1 MCKICVFAG
10 TSEGRLLLERLS
22 GRGARLTACVAT
34 DYGEALL
41 ERHGDD
47 VTVRSGRMDQA
58 QMEAFFRRERFDIV
72 VDATHPYAD
81 RATENIA
88 AACGAASVPC
98 LRLLRDS
105 QADGADGVFV
115 PDAAACADYLKTTE
129 GNILL
134 TTGSKDLPVFCADE
148 NLRSRLYARVLPM
161 PHSLQ
166 TCADCGIAP
175 DHIIAMQGPF
185 TEALNL
191 ALLNAIG
198 AKYLVT
204 KDTGGAGGYGAKIR
218 AALKAGAQAVIIGR
232 PAQREGLSLDDVE
245 AELAARFGLAPL
257 RKRVTLAG
265 IGMGDSD
272 TRTLGL
278 ERALREAECV
288 IGARRMLE
296 SVDTAGKRAFI
307 AIAAK
312 DIAQIIRA
320 EDARRFLVLLS
331 GDTGFYSGAKGL
343 VSALDDMDVD
353 ILPGISSLSYFCA
366 KLARPWEDVK
376 PVSLHGRDC
385 DLVREA
391 RMNPAV
397 FALLGGEDGANRALQ
412 RLLDAGL
419 GGLSAAVGQRLG
431 YPEERVSRGAVAELL
446 GGQYD
451 PLSVLLV
458 ENPGYGD
465 EIVAHGLPDEAFDRD
480 ETPMTK
486 SEVRGVSLSKLAL
499 TQGAVV
505 YDVGSGSGSVSV
517 EAARLAWRG
526 RVYAIEMKPQ
536 AAALTRRNAAKFHLT
551 NLEVIEGKAPEALEA
566 LPAPTHAFIGGS
578 SGSMKPIVECLLKKN
593 PLARICANAVTLESM
608 AELSDIA
615 RDFDHADIAEVSVA
629 RPRTLGR
636 YRLMTAQNPVYIF
649 AFWNDAP
656 KGEAN
661 DE

>member
-10 TSEGRLLLERLS
+10 TTEGRQLIERLS

-41 ERHGDD
+41 ARHGED
-47 VTVRSGRMDQA
+47 VTVLSGRMDEA
-58 QMEAFFRRERFDIV
+58 EMESFFRAERFDMV

-88 AACGAASVPC
+88 SACEAAGLPC
-98 LRLLRDS
+98 LRLARDS
-105 QADGADGVFV
+105 QADGSDGLFV
-115 PDAAACADYLKTTE
+115 PDVAACVDYLRNTE

-134 TTGSKDLPVFCADE
+134 TTGSKELPAFCADE
-148 NLRSRLYARVLPM
+148 ALKSRVYARVLPM
-161 PHSLQ
+161 MKSLQ
-166 TCADCGIAP
+166 ICENCGIAP

-185 TEALNL
+185 TQALNQ
-191 ALLNAIG
+191 AMLNAIG

-204 KDTGGAGGYGAKIR
+204 KDTGRAGGYEDKIR
-218 AALKAGAQAVIIGR
+218 AALEAGAQAVIIGR
-232 PAQREGLSLDDVE
+232 PAQREGRSLDEVE
-245 AELAARFGLAPL
+245 AELAARFALTPA
-257 RKRVTLAG
+257 RKRVVLAG
-265 IGMGDSD
+265 IGMGNAD

-278 ERALREAECV
+278 NAALQEADCV

-296 SVDTAGKRAFI
+296 SVNTAGKRTFTAV
-307 AIAAK
+307 AAR
-312 DIAQIIRA
+312 DIARIIR
-320 EDARRFLVLLS
+320 EENARRFLVLLS

-343 VSALDDMDVD
+343 VSELNDMDVT
-353 ILPGISSLSYFCA
+353 ILPGISSLQYLCA
-366 KLARPWEDVK
+366 KLARPWEDVR

-385 DLVREA
+385 DLVREV
-391 RMNPAV
+391 RVNPAL
-397 FALLGGEDGANRALQ
+397 FALLGGEDGANRALE
-412 RLLDAGL
+412 RLADAGL
-419 GGLSAAVGQRLG
+419 GHLSAAVGERLG
-431 YPEERVSRGAVAELL
+431 YPEERVTRGAVSELL

-451 PLSVLLV
+451 SLSVLLV
-458 ENPGYGD
+458 ENPDCGN
-465 EIVAHGLPDEAFDRD
+465 EVVTQGLPDEAFDRD
-480 ETPMTK
+480 DTPMTK

-526 RVYAIEMKPQ
+526 KVYAIEMKPQ
-536 AAALTRRNAAKFHLT
+536 AAALTRQNAAKFHLA
-551 NLEVIEGKAPEALEA
+551 NLEVIEGKAPEALEN